1 MRPMTT
7 GAGRPELEAL
17 AARHRSV
24 LASIADACARAGRHP
39 LDVQLLAVSKTV
51 APERLRDAVAV
62 GLDRLAENRVQE
74 GVAKAPLVP
83 GATWEL
89 VGPLQSNKTRRA
101 IETFARIQTVDSAD
115 LARRLDRIAGEV
127 RPGIPLPVLVQVN
140 VDADPAKAGFDPA
153 ALARELGDLLTLTNI
168 RIGGLM
174 TVGHLTDDPEAARP
188 TFAALRDLSRRL
200 RAAHPELGPEL
211 SMGMSDDFA
220 VAIEE
225 GSTIVRVGRALFGAR
240 PG

>member
-1 MRPMTT
+1 MNA
-7 GAGRPELEAL
+7 GAGRAEHEAL
-17 AARHRSV
+17 AARHRAV
-24 LASIADACARAGRHP
+24 LASIADACARAGRDP
-39 LDVQLLAVSKTV
+39 LGVQLLAVSKTV

-74 GVAKAPLVP
+74 GFAKAPLVP

-89 VGPLQSNKTRRA
+89 VGPLQANKARRA
-101 IETFARIQTVDSAD
+101 IETFVRIQTVDSAD

-127 RPGIPLPVLVQVN
+127 RPGVPFPVLVQVN
-140 VDADPAKAGFDPA
+140 VDADPAKTGFAPA
-153 ALARELGDLLTLTNI
+153 ALERELGDLLTLANI

-174 TVGHLTDDPEAARP
+174 TVGYLTNDPEAARP
-188 TFAALRDLSRRL
+188 TFVALRDLSRRV
-200 RAAHPELGPEL
+200 RAIHPELGPEL

-220 VAIEE
+220 VAVEE
-225 GSTIVRVGRALFGAR
+225 GATIVRVGRALFGAR